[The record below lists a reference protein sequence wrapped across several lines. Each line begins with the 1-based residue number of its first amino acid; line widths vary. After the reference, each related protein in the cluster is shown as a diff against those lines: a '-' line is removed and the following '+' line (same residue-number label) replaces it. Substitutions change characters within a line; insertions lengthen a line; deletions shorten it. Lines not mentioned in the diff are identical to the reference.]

1 MTEKRLDNV
10 IFSIDKIQILDPNK
24 AHGQDEINICI
35 LKIFDNS
42 ICKSLGTVYKE
53 WLSLDLFPL
62 EWKK

>member
-24 AHGQDEINICI
+24 AHGQDEINIRI

-42 ICKSLGTVYKE
+42 ICKSLGIVYKE
-53 WLSLDLFPL
+53 
-62 EWKK
+62 

>member
-24 AHGQDEINICI
+24 AHGQDEINIRI

-42 ICKSLGTVYKE
+42 ICKSLGIVYKE